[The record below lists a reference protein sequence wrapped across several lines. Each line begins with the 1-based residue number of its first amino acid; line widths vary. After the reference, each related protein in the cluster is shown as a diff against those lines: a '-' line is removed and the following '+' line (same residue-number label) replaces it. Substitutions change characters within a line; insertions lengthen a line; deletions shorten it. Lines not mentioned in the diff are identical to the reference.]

1 MFSCFAG
8 GDRTMQKSKK
18 LMAVNALIMDLPMS
32 IVVTLVAL
40 LVGHNLTPQA
50 FVMNVILAYIIT
62 FLINMFIPFPK
73 WGFAFASK
81 FAQPATRKFGLLFN
95 VLVAFIFTVI
105 LDLVLAAVGVLLIA
119 HQPFNVF
126 ILAALGTFI
135 PCYVTA
141 YVIALIC
148 NGPADTLSR
157 KICHEPA
164 DYQHR

>member
-1 MFSCFAG
+1 
-8 GDRTMQKSKK
+8 MQKSRK

-40 LVGHNLTPQA
+40 LVGRNLTLQA
-50 FVMNVILAYIIT
+50 FIMDTILAYIIT

-81 FAQPATRKFGLLFN
+81 FAQPATKKFGLLFN
-95 VLVAFIFTVI
+95 ALVAFVFTVI
-105 LDLVLAAVGVLLIA
+105 LDLVLAAVGVLIIA
-119 HQPFNVF
+119 HQPFN
-126 ILAALGTFI
+126 IYIIAALGTFI

-157 KICHEPA
+157 KICNEPA
-164 DYQHR
+164 DYEHR